1 MTKFIIPENEA
12 EQISDAIGTVQVP
25 VELVIHKEHR
35 GGWTGFDV
43 NPDGS
48 NANGLPFV
56 PYDGY
61 LSLLHRGERVLTASE
76 NRHYTYNSNTYFGSV
91 NLNNGLQVE
100 ALAESIARNNR
111 RKNSGYGS

>member
-1 MTKFIIPENEA
+1 MVLPAQLHILGGTRG
-12 EQISDAIGTVQVP
+12 IGT
-25 VELVIHKEHR
+25 
-35 GGWTGFDV
+35 GGENMMRMLGETA
-43 NPDGS
+43 NAAYS
-48 NANGLPFV
+48 YANGIPFV
-56 PYDGY
+56 NDTR
-61 LSLLHRGERVLTASE
+61 LALLHRGERVLTASE

>member
-1 MTKFIIPENEA
+1 MMLPEG
-12 EQISDAIGTVQVP
+12 QMISLRERCMV
-25 VELVIHKEHR
+25 
-35 GGWTGFDV
+35 
-43 NPDGS
+43 
-48 NANGLPFV
+48 V

-91 NLNNGLQVE
+91 KLNNGLQVE

>member
-1 MTKFIIPENEA
+1 M
-12 EQISDAIGTVQVP
+12 
-25 VELVIHKEHR
+25 IHKEHR

>member
-1 MTKFIIPENEA
+1 MT
-12 EQISDAIGTVQVP
+12 
-25 VELVIHKEHR
+25 
-35 GGWTGFDV
+35 GGGTGFTL
-43 NPDGS
+43 DGITQLKY
-48 NANGLPFV
+48 ANGIPWIENDNTLA
-56 PYDGY
+56 
-61 LSLLHRGERVLTASE
+61 LLHRGERVLTASE